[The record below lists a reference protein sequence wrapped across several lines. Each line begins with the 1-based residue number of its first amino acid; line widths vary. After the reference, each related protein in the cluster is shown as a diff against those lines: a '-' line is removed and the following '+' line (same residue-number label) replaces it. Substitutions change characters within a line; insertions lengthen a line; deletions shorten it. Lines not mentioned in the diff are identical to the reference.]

1 MTNSF
6 KFAGLFFMILVATS
20 SLAEDT
26 PDPHPRFLMETSE
39 GNITLEL
46 DRIKAPISVENFQQ
60 YVADGFYDGTVY
72 HRVIKDF
79 MIQGGGYTVDFKKKK
94 PRAPIKNEADN
105 GLSNRRGTIAMARTS
120 DPHSA
125 TAQFFIN
132 TSNNRFL
139 DFTSQSQKG
148 WGYTVFGKVIS
159 GIDTVQRIQS
169 LPTGPGGVM
178 PRDVPNP
185 VVIIKKVSLIS
196 KGVPTS
202 Q

>member
-1 MTNSF
+1 
-6 KFAGLFFMILVATS
+6 
-20 SLAEDT
+20 
-26 PDPHPRFLMETSE
+26 
-39 GNITLEL
+39 
-46 DRIKAPISVENFQQ
+46 
-60 YVADGFYDGTVY
+60 
-72 HRVIKDF
+72 
-79 MIQGGGYTVDFKKKK
+79 
-94 PRAPIKNEADN
+94 
-105 GLSNRRGTIAMARTS
+105 MARTS

-132 TSNNRFL
+132 TTNNRFL

-185 VVIIKKVSLIS
+185 VVVIKKVSLIS
-196 KGVPTS
+196 KDKPTS